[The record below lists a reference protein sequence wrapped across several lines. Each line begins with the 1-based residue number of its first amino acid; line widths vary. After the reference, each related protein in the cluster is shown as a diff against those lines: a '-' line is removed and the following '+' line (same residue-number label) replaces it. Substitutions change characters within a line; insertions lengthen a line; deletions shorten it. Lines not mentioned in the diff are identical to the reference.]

1 MVVREFY
8 RTREDGVRLYYW
20 VDALTDENG
29 NVLYEEVIDD
39 ITGEI
44 WRKPIARGFK
54 IMQLPTNIP
63 YDDAIDVE
71 NAPYTYSET
80 DIPIEE
86 EIKEVEI

>member
-1 MVVREFY
+1 MVVRDFY
-8 RTREDGVRLYYW
+8 RTREDGVNLYYW

-29 NVLYEEVIDD
+29 NVLYEEVVDD

-44 WRKPIARGFK
+44 WRKPVARGFK
-54 IMQLPTNIP
+54 ILQLPTRQL
-63 YDDAIDVE
+63 YDDAIDIE

-86 EIKEVEI
+86 IVE